1 MDEVILRF
9 PTIANNLFKE
19 IDNKGLTRC
28 KEVSKLWRD
37 FINDQKDLW
46 LRKMRLQYEGPSQ
59 LWKMEGKKLKNKAD
73 FWTSNDSWSENFL
86 LKRKLT
92 FMKNISKQTAFTTK
106 NDG

>member
-46 LRKMRLQYEGPSQ
+46 LRKMRLQY
-59 LWKMEGKKLKNKAD
+59 GKWRAKNLK
-73 FWTSNDSWSENFL
+73 T
-86 LKRKLT
+86 KLT
-92 FMKNISKQTAFTTK
+92 FGHQMTVGVRTSY
-106 NDG
+106 

>member
-1 MDEVILRF
+1 MVTKNE
-9 PTIANNLFKE
+9 IA
-19 IDNKGLTRC
+19 I
-28 KEVSKLWRD
+28 
-37 FINDQKDLW
+37 
-46 LRKMRLQYEGPSQ
+46 
-59 LWKMEGKKLKNKAD
+59 WKMEGKKLKNKAD